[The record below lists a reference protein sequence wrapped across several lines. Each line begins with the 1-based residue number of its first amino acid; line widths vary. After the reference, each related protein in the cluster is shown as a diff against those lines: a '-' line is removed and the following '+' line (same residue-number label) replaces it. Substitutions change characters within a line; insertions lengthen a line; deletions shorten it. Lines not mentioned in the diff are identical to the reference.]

1 MKKVAS
7 DSAQTDPEQSRR
19 IIVAALGLPVSTDGK
34 KVLLTQRHAPGN
46 PAWHHKW
53 QIAGGGVDFGEEM
66 EAAVLREM
74 YEELRVH
81 AKIIHPYPIVKTSIW
96 YANESDEKMDT
107 HVILITYLVT
117 IGDQIPDLSHDPDWE
132 TSAFSWFSL
141 AEAKKLDCLPL
152 TLDVVEEA
160 FTLLAKHEIIK

>member
-1 MKKVAS
+1 MKQQK
-7 DSAQTDPEQSRR
+7 

-46 PAWHHKW
+46 LSWHLKW
-53 QIAGGGVDFGEEM
+53 QIAGGGVDFGEEI

-74 YEELRVH
+74 HEELHVK

-96 YANESDEKMDT
+96 YADESDEKMDT

-132 TSAFSWFSL
+132 TSAFGWFTLS
-141 AEAKKLDCLPL
+141 EAKKLDCLPL
-152 TLDVVEEA
+152 TLAVVEEA
-160 FTLLAKHEIIK
+160 FALLAKHEIIK